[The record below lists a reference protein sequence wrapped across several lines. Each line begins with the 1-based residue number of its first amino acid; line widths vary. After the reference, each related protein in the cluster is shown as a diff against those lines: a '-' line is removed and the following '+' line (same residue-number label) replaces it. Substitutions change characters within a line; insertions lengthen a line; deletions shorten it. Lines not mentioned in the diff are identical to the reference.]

1 MNPAE
6 PNISAETALQTS
18 DSALPLG
25 GLTMTYLALPALLF
39 AWGWLR
45 TPYAAAV
52 TLVAGIAIFFA
63 LRDAW
68 RERDRTPFRRHLRLL
83 WPALILLLAWLLLSG
98 IGGFGLQN
106 GDYKSSN
113 ALLRGLIE
121 SDWPLRIEFQRQT
134 VHVVYYLA
142 YFLPPAAVGKAFG
155 WEAANIFILLWTLTG
170 ILLAFGWFRRLTG
183 SPRRSLGALS
193 LAALFCL
200 ASGLDAVGH
209 YLDPETTFQWGA
221 HIENWADFFQFSSQ
235 TTLLFWVPQ
244 QALAAWLMA
253 GLTLACL
260 DDSRLVRYLG
270 MSVAAG
276 VLWTPFGVVGTAPFL
291 LAAGITLLIRKQA
304 RVLFAPLSIGLN
316 LGAALI
322 AVIHALYISSNRY
335 AFPIGLLWNLAE
347 DRKAYL
353 RTAVEFWWL
362 EFGLLAV
369 CTVAIHL
376 LLRRG
381 MEEGKKRPALPLA
394 WFGLLGLILSI
405 LPLFKMGFNN
415 DLVMRASVPSLFYF
429 WVFVGR
435 AFTGTAP
442 PPRRGWTLALRIL
455 LLLLL
460 LAGSYTSLSEI
471 IRSINNYH
479 FGPPPLDEVRPIT
492 EATYPHIVA
501 QRMGNEETFFFHHLG
516 R

>member
-1 MNPAE
+1 MVPTEKNVPA
-6 PNISAETALQTS
+6 ATASQARAST
-18 DSALPLG
+18 LPLG
-25 GLTMTYLALPALLF
+25 GLTTTYLLLPALLF

-52 TLVAGIAIFFA
+52 TLVAGIVIFFA

-68 RERDRTPFRRHLRLL
+68 RERDRAPFRQRLRLL
-83 WPALILLLAWLLLSG
+83 WPALLLLLAWLLLSG
-98 IGGFGLQN
+98 VGGFGLQN

-134 VHVVYYLA
+134 VHVVYYLG
-142 YFLPPAAVGKAFG
+142 YFLPAAVVGKAFG
-155 WEAANIFILLWTLTG
+155 WEAANIFIFFWTLAG
-170 ILLAFGWFRRLTG
+170 VLLAFGWFLRLTG
-183 SPRRSLGALS
+183 APARRWAALS

-221 HIENWADFFQFSSQ
+221 HIENWAKLFQFSSQ

-253 GLTLACL
+253 GLALACI
-260 DDSRLVRYLG
+260 DDPRLVRYLG
-270 MSVAAG
+270 VAVAAG
-276 VLWTPFGVVGTAPFL
+276 VLWTPFGVVGTAPYL
-291 LAAGITLLIRKQA
+291 LAAGMTLLVRKQA
-304 RVLFAPLSIGLN
+304 RTLFAPLSVGLN
-316 LGAALI
+316 LGAALM
-322 AVIHALYISSNRY
+322 AVIHSLYISSNRY

-347 DRKAYL
+347 DRQAYL
-353 RTAVEFWWL
+353 RTTLAFWWL
-362 EFGLLAV
+362 EFGLLAI
-369 CTVAIHL
+369 CAAAIHI

-381 MEEGKKRPALPLA
+381 AETDQKKAGLPPT
-394 WFGLLGLILSI
+394 WFGLIGLILSI
-405 LPLFKMGFNN
+405 LLLFKMGFNN

-429 WVFVGR
+429 WVFVGQ
-435 AFTGTAP
+435 AFAGAAP
-442 PPRRGWTLALRIL
+442 PPRRGWTLALRML

-460 LAGSYTSLSEI
+460 LVGSYTSLSEI
-471 IRSINNYH
+471 IRSVNNYH
-479 FGPPPLDEVRPIT
+479 VGPPPLDKVRPMA

-501 QRMGNEETFFFHHLG
+501 QRIGNDEALFFRLLG